1 MIGKTILAAT
11 SLSSDN
17 PAALV
22 ALAMIE
28 LFIAEPTNALS
39 QGKLDKLIDKW
50 AQTQGGV
57 DPLVVD
63 RLTAQL
69 RVTLVL
75 SDAPSGPV
83 KQAS

>member
-1 MIGKTILAAT
+1 LAAT

-22 ALAMIE
+22 ALALIE
-28 LFIAEPTNALS
+28 LFLAEPTNALS
-39 QGKLDKLIDKW
+39 QGKLDELIDKW
-50 AQTQGGV
+50 VQTQKGN
-57 DPLVVD
+57 DPVVVD

-75 SDAPSGPV
+75 SDAPAGPV